1 MAVLALPAGAQAQA
15 NKVNVKVMTR
25 NLYLGADLTPAI
37 QATSTNDFVDANGQI
52 VRDVDTNNFP
62 IRAKGLAQ
70 EILQKQ
76 PDLVGLQEV
85 SLWRYGPVNDGAPFT
100 CNGTENDNPPF
111 GCDFTASTVR
121 YDYLKD
127 LLQQLN
133 KDNQLY
139 KVVISQREFDF
150 EAPTDYNGVPGDG
163 DSAAN
168 QNGEE
173 NDRLTMRDVILKRL
187 NSGVVTTNVKAGH
200 FHNLYAPTIAG
211 IVRCTSCAAGPRPT

>member
-1 MAVLALPAGAQAQA
+1 
-15 NKVNVKVMTR
+15 MTR

-37 QATSTNDFVDANGQI
+37 QAPAPTTSSTRTGRSSATSTPTTFRPGQGAGAG
-52 VRDVDTNNFP
+52 DP
-62 IRAKGLAQ
+62 
-70 EILQKQ
+70 QKQ

-85 SLWRYGPVNDGAPFT
+85 SLWRSGPVNDGAPFT

-133 KDNQLY
+133 KGGHQLY

-163 DSAAN
+163 DSPAN
-168 QNGEE
+168 MNGEE

-200 FHNLYAPTIAG
+200 FRHLY
-211 IVRCTSCAAGPRPT
+211 